1 MRRVPQVVAVLISLA
16 SVVLLAQSAPFAV
29 LSAGPTGEIRQ
40 LQEANEIRIVFSE
53 PMVALGRIPSN
64 PTPAWVR
71 IAPAIKGLW
80 RWSGTTILIF
90 TPDPTAPLPYATRY
104 TVTVDATA
112 TSIAGRPLAKPYEFS
127 FTTPTVRLTS
137 ARWVRQGSRF
147 DTPVQLALRFN
158 QRVRP
163 ADVLA
168 HVAARFEPH
177 PVELPA
183 FAPAE
188 RALLASSDPEGLKRF
203 DAKIA
208 PVALS
213 EPYTVH

>member
-1 MRRVPQVVAVLISLA
+1 MP
-16 SVVLLAQSAPFAV
+16 
-29 LSAGPTGEIRQ
+29 
-40 LQEANEIRIVFSE
+40 
-53 PMVALGRIPSN
+53 
-64 PTPAWVR
+64 
-71 IAPAIKGLW
+71 
-80 RWSGTTILIF
+80 
-90 TPDPTAPLPYATRY
+90 
-104 TVTVDATA
+104 TA
-112 TSIAGRPLAKPYEFS
+112 TSVAGRPLAKPYKFS

-137 ARWVRQGSRF
+137 ARWTRQGSRF

-158 QRVRP
+158 QRVRA

-208 PVALS
+208 LARQTAARRDPVTLRLATDVGPQAIS
-213 EPYTVH
+213 AQRRDGRARDASRRRRPARSCI